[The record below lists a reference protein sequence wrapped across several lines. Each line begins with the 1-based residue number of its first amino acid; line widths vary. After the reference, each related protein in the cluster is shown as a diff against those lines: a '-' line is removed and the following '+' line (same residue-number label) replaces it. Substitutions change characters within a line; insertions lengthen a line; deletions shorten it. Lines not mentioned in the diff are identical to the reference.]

1 MYHSIRRPY
10 RFAFIPCL
18 GFLFLFLWPSGLKA
32 EPVHFAFKAV
42 NDTLPETISDTLPK
56 PANDSFF
63 LLKSKGL
70 LGKLA
75 RSIVTDTSESDLV
88 RIDVLYQAYTGR
100 IIRNI
105 QVRRLDFGVPLDDTS
120 RSVKNIL
127 TRWADVLHH
136 TTREQVIRN
145 NLFFVKNDTLLP
157 ILLAD
162 NERHLR
168 EQPYLNDVRIL
179 VDAVPGT
186 ADSVDITVLTKDVL
200 SIGGKFKMSSWN
212 KVETALKD
220 DNFMGLGDR
229 LQGSVFYDQVRRK
242 RVGFGGEY
250 AVRNIAGSFVDGY
263 LGFQDFASTFNSFHK
278 QERTLYASFVRPLV
292 NPYIKW
298 TYALESAWHQNSN
311 MYLPDSL
318 YRTENQYSYFNVDAW
333 GGFNIGAT
341 RGERGNDRLRTL
353 VAARIIHQD
362 FQQVPEKY
370 EQEYFYQYAD
380 LTAVLGSISIFRQD
394 FYKTQYVY
402 GFGRNEDVPE
412 GLDVSVTTGWTN
424 KHDRVRPYMGFDVE
438 FNHFNRKDDYFH
450 YTLRVGGYSH
460 KKKYEDIS
468 VLGNLEYFSRLR
480 QLGRRWW
487 QRTFVTA
494 GIATQL
500 KRQLNEPLLLES
512 QYGLPE
518 YENVNLGGNLRF
530 TLKAESVFFSN
541 WSLLSFRFA
550 PFVFGNATLLTPQ
563 DRPLLKTNLYN
574 TLGAGIRSRNE
585 SLIFGTFELRGY
597 FFPGR
602 NFNGDSFRVDFSTNV
617 RFKYNSQLVR
627 RPEFIVV
634 N

>member
-1 MYHSIRRPY
+1 MP
-10 RFAFIPCL
+10 A
-18 GFLFLFLWPSGLKA
+18 
-32 EPVHFAFKAV
+32 
-42 NDTLPETISDTLPK
+42 DTVPA

-75 RSIVTDTSESDLV
+75 RSIVTDTSESDLI
-88 RIDVLYQAYTGR
+88 RIDVLYRAYTGR
-100 IIRNI
+100 IIRDI
-105 QVRRLDFGVPLDDTS
+105 EIRRLDFGVPLDDTS
-120 RSVKNIL
+120 RSFKNIL
-127 TRWADVLHH
+127 TRWADALHH

-179 VDAVPGT
+179 VDPVPGT
-186 ADSVDITVLTKDVL
+186 EDSVDITVLTKDVL

-220 DNFMGLGDR
+220 ENFMGLGDR

-242 RVGFGGEY
+242 QVGFGGEY

-263 LGFQDFASTFNSFHK
+263 LGFQSFAPTFNSFHK

-311 MYLPDSL
+311 MYVSDSL
-318 YRTENQYSYFNVDAW
+318 YRAEQQYSYFNIDAW
-333 GGFNIGAT
+333 GGYNIGAT
-341 RGERGNDRLRTL
+341 QGQRGNDRLRTL

-362 FQQVPEKY
+362 FRQVPKKY

-380 LTAVLGSISIFRQD
+380 LTGVLGSISIFRQD

-450 YTLRVGGYSH
+450 YTLRVGGYSYQ
-460 KKKYEDIS
+460 KKYEDIS
-468 VLGNLEYFSRLR
+468 VLGNLEYISRLR
-480 QLGRRWW
+480 RMGPGWR

-494 GIATQL
+494 GVATQL

-518 YENVNLGGNLRF
+518 YENINLGGNLRF
-530 TLKAESVFFSN
+530 SVKAESVFYSN
-541 WSLLSFRFA
+541 WSLFSFRFA
-550 PFVFGNATLLTPQ
+550 PFVFGNATLLTPE

-574 TLGAGIRSRNE
+574 TVGAGIRSRNE
-585 SLIFGTFELRGY
+585 SLIFGTLELRGY
-597 FFPGR
+597 YFPDR
-602 NFNGDSFRVDFSTNV
+602 NFNGDSFRVEFGTNI

-627 RPEFIVV
+627 RPQFIVV

>member
-1 MYHSIRRPY
+1 MDAALPWGPEPLLAGSRTPTPLIGTRASEPPRIGSSATGPPPASFT
-10 RFAFIPCL
+10 RAF
-18 GFLFLFLWPSGLKA
+18 
-32 EPVHFAFKAV
+32 
-42 NDTLPETISDTLPK
+42 DTVPE

-63 LLKSKGL
+63 LLRSKGL

-75 RSIVTDTSESDLV
+75 RTIVTDTSEGDLV

-100 IIRNI
+100 TIRNI
-105 QVRRLDFGVPLDDTS
+105 RIRRLDFGVPLDDTS
-120 RSVKNIL
+120 RSFKNIL
-127 TRWADVLHH
+127 TRWADALHH

-179 VDAVPGT
+179 VDPVSGT
-186 ADSVDITVLTKDVL
+186 TDSVDITVLTKDVL
-200 SIGGKFKMSSWN
+200 SLGGKFKMSSWN

-229 LQGSVFYDQVRRK
+229 LQGSVFYDQARRK
-242 RVGFGGEY
+242 RMGFGGEY

-263 LGFQDFASTFNSFHK
+263 LGFQDFAPTFNSFHK
-278 QERTLYASFVRPLV
+278 QEQTVYASFIRPLV

-311 MYLPDSL
+311 MYFSDSL
-318 YRTENQYSYFNVDAW
+318 YRAEHQYSYFNIDAW
-333 GGFNIGAT
+333 GGYNIGA
-341 RGERGNDRLRTL
+341 RHGQRGNDRLRTL

-362 FQQVPEKY
+362 FRQVPEKY

-380 LTAVLGSISIFRQD
+380 LTGVLGSISIFRQD

-450 YTLRVGGYSH
+450 YTLRVGGYSY
-460 KKKYEDIS
+460 KKRYEDIS
-468 VLGNLEYFSRLR
+468 VLGNLEYFSRLGR
-480 QLGRRWW
+480 LGPKWR

-494 GIATQL
+494 GFATQL

-518 YENVNLGGNLRF
+518 YENINLGGNLRF
-530 TLKAESVFFSN
+530 TVKAESVFYSN

-550 PFVFGNATLLTPQ
+550 PFVFGNATLLTPE

-574 TLGAGIRSRNE
+574 TVGAGIRSRNE
-585 SLIFGTFELRGY
+585 SLIFGTLELRGY
-597 FFPGR
+597 FFPDR
-602 NFNGDSFRVDFSTNV
+602 NFNGDSFRVEFSTNL

-627 RPEFIVV
+627 KPQFIVV